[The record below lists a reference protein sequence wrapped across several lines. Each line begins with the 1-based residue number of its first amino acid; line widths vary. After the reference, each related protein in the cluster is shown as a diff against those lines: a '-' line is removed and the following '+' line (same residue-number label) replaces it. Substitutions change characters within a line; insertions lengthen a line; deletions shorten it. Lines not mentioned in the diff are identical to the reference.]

1 MASAVKIYSP
11 KEMYS
16 TVEFNFWA
24 YKEYSLSS
32 SDKFLIATYLDEN
45 LKTLEAGTGGGRIIS
60 CMKAVG
66 FTNLYAFDYVP
77 EFIEIAKRRDIT
89 NSINFAVED
98 AVALSYGDNEFEQL
112 VYLQQVLCN
121 IEDEAGRF
129 NAFKEAY
136 RILKPGGT
144 AIFSLL
150 NFDSRAKSPFYLPY
164 LAYLRLLRKLTH
176 VNRSIQY
183 LPQLKYAG
191 NTNLQSLLDEPPY
204 LYWYRVEEAYQIMK
218 AANFE
223 IVALGSNF
231 QINQGKLPNS
241 LEDFLQEPNQGMLYF
256 VCTK

>member
-32 SDKFLIATYLDEN
+32 SDEFLIVTYLDDN

-60 CMKAVG
+60 CMKAAG
-66 FTNLYAFDYVP
+66 FTNLHAFDYVP

-112 VYLQQVLCN
+112 LYLQQVLCN

-136 RILKPGGT
+136 RILKTGGT

-164 LAYLRLLRKLTH
+164 LAYLRFLRKLTH